1 MSLQW
6 IQCYKFP
13 PVVLR
18 SVFQSRHKMQTI
30 FILCRST
37 QNPPFSS
44 QIWSAETSPI
54 RPNLNTLGNILRKMP
69 HDAEVILGNSK
80 GSKIEII
87 FIPLAKRFEKK
98 LEKFQKEA
106 ASSCSTFNGD
116 LAPLDGVQ
124 GSCLLS
130 PSVGAQPEVAVDA
143 SSPSHWLLANTNRA
157 RWSPGKNYWMYC
169 LGIFTPSQ

>member
-1 MSLQW
+1 
-6 IQCYKFP
+6 
-13 PVVLR
+13 
-18 SVFQSRHKMQTI
+18 
-30 FILCRST
+30 
-37 QNPPFSS
+37 
-44 QIWSAETSPI
+44 
-54 RPNLNTLGNILRKMP
+54 MP

-124 GSCLLS
+124 GH
-130 PSVGAQPEVAVDA
+130 QAV
-143 SSPSHWLLANTNRA
+143 
-157 RWSPGKNYWMYC
+157 C
-169 LGIFTPSQ
+169 